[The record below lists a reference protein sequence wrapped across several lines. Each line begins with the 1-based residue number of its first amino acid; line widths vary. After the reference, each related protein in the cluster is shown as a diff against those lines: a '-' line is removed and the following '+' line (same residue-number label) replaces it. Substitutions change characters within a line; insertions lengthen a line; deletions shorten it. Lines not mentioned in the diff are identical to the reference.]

1 MSDES
6 GHCVDDT
13 DRFTFYFGAASGS
26 SRKAL
31 RKLDEPNVMLNYATK
46 NNLPW
51 NGIDRL
57 FIDSGGYS
65 FMKGMGEYETSNR
78 EYLKFITEHEP
89 EMWALR
95 DYPCEPEVLR
105 EHGRTVEDHQQMTTD
120 RHRELL
126 DLVDDPNYTVPGQ
139 PIAVIQGWTVDDYL
153 QHINQMRAAGTLTE
167 YVGIGSVCRR
177 NQEDEIREIVLT
189 VREELP
195 DWITGIHAFG
205 VKGSVLKY
213 PRVREA
219 LTSADS
225 QSYEMQAQWGVLH
238 DLGPASKTWRDS
250 ALEYL
255 RQKRRIRTILVG
267 RDDAD
272 TKQQTLIAAT
282 DGGNTRSLDT
292 DTDRSE
298 ADR

>member
-1 MSDES
+1 MSEQSTS
-6 GHCVDDT
+6 GT
-13 DRFTFYFGAASGS
+13 ERFAFFFGASSGS

-46 NNLPW
+46 NNRPW
-51 NGIDRL
+51 DGIDRL

-65 FMKGMGEYETSNR
+65 FMKGKGEYETTNE
-78 EYLKFITEHEP
+78 EYLQFVCDHKP
-89 EMWALR
+89 EIWALR

-105 EHGRTVEDHQQMTTD
+105 EYGRTVEDHQQLTTD

-126 DLVDDPNYTVPGQ
+126 DLYEDPNYTVPGQ
-139 PIAVIQGWTVDDYL
+139 PVAVLQGWTVEDYRR
-153 QHINQMRAAGTLTE
+153 HISQMREVGTLTE

-195 DWITGIHAFG
+195 EWVEGLHAFG
-205 VKGSVLKY
+205 VKGSVLKF

-238 DLGPASKTWRDS
+238 DLDAGSKTWRDS

-255 RQKRRIRTILVG
+255 RQKRRIRTILTG
-267 RDDAD
+267 KDDAD
-272 TKQQTLIAAT
+272 TEQQTLLAAT
-282 DGGNTRSLDT
+282 DGGNNCNVQPG
-292 DTDRSE
+292 
-298 ADR
+298 ADHSGGDDGAQ